1 MTRKIDGLSPE
12 DWKARYLRSAVN
24 AKGELRDFYR
34 CSIDEDQEFDV
45 PAGQLENDPESFRA
59 KVNRRKKLE
68 GTLTDQAFDA
78 RLAETQKRIVEDAR
92 AAREKSKAQL
102 NARRQANAASRL
114 AQARAH
120 EEMKQAAAETAR
132 LLVLRCEK
140 HQAEL
145 DAADLLRYQIDETK
159 ADNAAVY
166 ARLGIDVGN
175 ASPTSPLSP
184 TGTPRTDSPAPPP
197 SPIVAEVLA
206 RAGRSP
212 KGREAQERA
221 ERGAV
226 DQIAQ
231 QARTQMGGAQTP
243 RAASPDDLQ
252 GQAAEDGAAAPSPE
266 RSSSELALN
275 QQINAKQGQQIETQN
290 RLLDENA
297 EENAQLQQHIA
308 SRDAMIAQ
316 LQRQAASRDTMVAA
330 LQSKL
335 STFISD
341 ATTDKK
347 TMERLREER
356 HQVTVERDEALSE
369 LRRRRQANGPPSP
382 AVKTGPVPKRTSLK
396 ELR

>member
-1 MTRKIDGLSPE
+1 MPSGDPSRAGGYTQSEWSARWIKESVEKRRTCDWYQCPYDGKAFKVDKGHVEHNWRAFWMTVKRRKDKH
-12 DWKARYLRSAVN
+12 DR
-24 AKGELRDFYR
+24 
-34 CSIDEDQEFDV
+34 
-45 PAGQLENDPESFRA
+45 ESF
-59 KVNRRKKLE
+59 NQGLE
-68 GTLTDQAFDA
+68 
-78 RLAETQKRIVEDAR
+78 K
-92 AAREKSKAQL
+92 
-102 NARRQANAASRL
+102 
-114 AQARAH
+114 
-120 EEMKQAAAETAR
+120 
-132 LLVLRCEK
+132 
-140 HQAEL
+140 
-145 DAADLLRYQIDETK
+145 DAADMRQLKLAKAKARSAKDGAQLRMAEAEANKMRYKVAAAQIGTGRQTLADLGCGSSEDEGSEQASDVDSDPATP
-159 ADNAAVY
+159 
-166 ARLGIDVGN
+166 ARLGKASAAN
-175 ASPTSPLSP
+175 A
-184 TGTPRTDSPAPPP
+184 P
-197 SPIVAEVLA
+197 SPSPFVAEVLA

-212 KGREAQERA
+212 KGREAQARA

-226 DQIAQ
+226 DQIAEE
-231 QARTQMGGAQTP
+231 ARTQMGGAQTP

-252 GQAAEDGAAAPSPE
+252 GQAAEDGAAAPSPG